1 MLKLSTKGRYGL
13 RAVFDLAQHYG
24 KGPVPLREVAERQG
38 LSEQY
43 LEQLFLGLRKHGLV
57 KSIRGLRG
65 GYTLSR
71 PPGEITVG
79 NIVRALEGPIAPV
92 ECVSEEDP
100 EDCVRAD
107 HCVARLVWTRLRD
120 AITEVLDSITLEDM
134 CKTAKERDV
143 TGYMYYI

>member
-1 MLKLSTKGRYGL
+1 MKLSTKGRYGL

-120 AITEVLDSITLEDM
+120 AITDVLDSITLEDM